1 MKRSYLLCC
10 IFVMGIFLMPAVAA
24 AGDVKIGIVDI
35 QKIMRESRAAKDAQ
49 AVFLKEVE
57 AKRAILISR
66 EKDVRKMEE
75 DVKNLSAKTS
85 ADVRQEKVDKL
96 AKEVRELKRLGSDFD
111 EELKRKDAELAQKL
125 LAEIRQILKS
135 YSKKEDY
142 TIILEKNTVLVSDDA
157 VDITDR
163 IIRLYDAQKR

>member
-1 MKRSYLLCC
+1 
-10 IFVMGIFLMPAVAA
+10 MGIFLMPAVAA